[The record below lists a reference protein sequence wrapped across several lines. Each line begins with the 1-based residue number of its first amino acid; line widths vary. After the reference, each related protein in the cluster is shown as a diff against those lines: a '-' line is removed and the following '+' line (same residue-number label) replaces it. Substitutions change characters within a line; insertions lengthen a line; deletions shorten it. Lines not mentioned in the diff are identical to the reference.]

1 MCIHGNVIDQDY
13 DNLSGKHLAPARP
26 LMSILARIAAGGLVF
41 TGVIH
46 LFYTSR
52 NYQIDSAEALWFA
65 GSGIMLIATGLLTF
79 CATMPNARAARIS
92 SLIVNLLAFTLA
104 IFAVVIIQQPQV
116 YLLLGFHV
124 AALIGVSG
132 LMFKSQT

>member
-1 MCIHGNVIDQDY
+1 
-13 DNLSGKHLAPARP
+13 
-26 LMSILARIAAGGLVF
+26 MSILARIAAGGLVF
-41 TGVIH
+41 MGVVH
-46 LFYTSR
+46 LLLTSR
-52 NYQIDSAEALWFA
+52 NYQVDSAEALWFA

-116 YLLLGFHV
+116 YLLLGFQV